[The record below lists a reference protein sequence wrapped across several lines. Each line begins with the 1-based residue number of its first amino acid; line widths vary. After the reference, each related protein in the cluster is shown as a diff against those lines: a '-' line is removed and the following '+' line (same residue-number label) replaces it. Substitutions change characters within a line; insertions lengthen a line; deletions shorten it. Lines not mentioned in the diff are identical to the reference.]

1 MEVKVLELAGTPYE
15 IGSQHGEALRGQIR
29 EFFATAYEVHAANLP
44 MVAGEEALLRFC
56 RRSQGFFANYAPDL
70 VDELRGIADGAG
82 LTFDQIVY
90 LNSFLEM
97 EDLRAPGLGGRILD
111 GNLWG
116 CSTFNILPA
125 ASTDGKSYIGQ
136 TFDMEQ
142 FYAKFNVLLRI
153 KPSQGPACLVYSLA
167 GLLGLNGFNER
178 GVALVINKIVA
189 NDAREG
195 VIYPLVVRKAL
206 AQERIGDALGAV
218 IFAPRASGVN
228 YQLASDCGV
237 AFCAETSATYYE
249 LLPFDG
255 AIGHTNHY
263 LSPAM
268 RRFET
273 PKWLSHGGSYVRHQV
288 LARRLREGEGAIDAA
303 WLKALTIDHTNY
315 PRCIC
320 AHGMPGLGE
329 CESFQTIAAVVID
342 PAARSMWFCHENP
355 CRNEYELVTL

>member
-1 MEVKVLELAGTPYE
+1 MEARVLDLAGSPYE
-15 IGSQHGEALRGQIR
+15 IGSQHGEALREPIR
-29 EFFATAYEVHAANLP
+29 EFLATAYEVHVANMP
-44 MVAGEEALLRFC
+44 MAAGEQALLNFC
-56 RRSQGFFANYAPDL
+56 RRNQGFFANYAPEL
-70 VDELRGIADGAG
+70 ADELLGIADGAG
-82 LTFDQIVY
+82 LTYDQLVY

-116 CSTFNILPA
+116 CSTFNVLPA
-125 ASTDGKSYIGQ
+125 AAADGKSYLGQ

-153 KPSQGPACLVYSLA
+153 RPSNGPACLVYSLA

-228 YQLASDCGV
+228 YQLSSDGGV

-249 LLPFDG
+249 LLPFEG

-268 RRFET
+268 RRYET
-273 PKWLSHGGSYVRHQV
+273 PRWLSHGGSYVRQQV
-288 LARRLREGEGAIDAA
+288 LARRLRTGEGAIDAA
-303 WLKALTIDHTNY
+303 WLKTLTTDHTNY

-320 AHGMPGLGE
+320 AHGMTGLDE
-329 CESFQTIAAVVID
+329 CESFQTIAAMIID
-342 PAARSMWFCHENP
+342 PAARHMWFCHENP
-355 CRNEYELVTL
+355 CRNKYELVTL